1 MEVSVAD
8 ESVRSHASE
17 SLEELSGEW
26 MRQQLQEAA
35 VNTKPPSA
43 EAVKKPEALPRS
55 PWSGQAATAAPA
67 GPQALPERPAEPPDD
82 VLTGLAQSVSQ
93 AVVSAVSQLEH
104 RRVEEKHSLE
114 RAVRDQEQRLA
125 GALER
130 IAEMQ
135 SRFDKLTRILE
146 EQHTLAQSASLTYE
160 RLTAE
165 IVEMQR
171 RDTSRESVLE
181 DLRRETLDL
190 SVSFSDR
197 QDQVSGRLDLQQADI
212 ESLKSEIA
220 QLKPGVEQA
229 VDRLRRHSQA
239 IRAVFEAERRRE
251 ETLERLSEAAASLKG
266 STLRYPEG
274 LSEELL

>member
-1 MEVSVAD
+1 MAD
-8 ESVRSHASE
+8 ESVRSHAQE

-43 EAVKKPEALPRS
+43 EAVKKPEAPPRTW
-55 PWSGQAATAAPA
+55 PGQTAPAASA
-67 GPQALPERPAEPPDD
+67 GPQAVPERPAEPPADD
-82 VLTGLAQSVSQ
+82 VLAGLAQSVSQ
-93 AVVSAVSQLEH
+93 AVVSAVSQLE
-104 RRVEEKHSLE
+104 RRRAEEKHSLE
-114 RAVRDQEQRLA
+114 RAVHDQEQRLS

-135 SRFDKLTRILE
+135 SRFDKFVRILE
-146 EQHTLAQSASLTYE
+146 EQQSLAQNAATTYE

-165 IVEMQR
+165 MVEIQK

-181 DLRRETLDL
+181 ELRRETLDL

-212 ESLKSEIA
+212 ENLKSEIA
-220 QLKPGVEQA
+220 QLKPAVEEA
-229 VDRLRRHSQA
+229 AERLRRHSQA

-251 ETLERLSEAAASLKG
+251 ESLERLSEAASSLKA